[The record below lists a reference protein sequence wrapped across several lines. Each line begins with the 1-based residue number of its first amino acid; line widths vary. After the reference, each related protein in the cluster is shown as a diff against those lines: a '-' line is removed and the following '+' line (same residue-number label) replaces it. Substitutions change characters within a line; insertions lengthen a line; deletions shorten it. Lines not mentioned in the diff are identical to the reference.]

1 MLNFIFYLQFPYL
14 VLTCCFEDSGMHVQ
28 GVHTFLDLLGLITI
42 LNFQNQCPWLVW
54 KTIIIINLVISMHKR
69 LEEKKSELIFC
80 KIFLALVG
88 ISQSARG
95 YCMISVL
102 ETMKTYSL
110 EDGLTEEALVTK
122 LRTCQYHH
130 LFLHTSLRHN
140 SSGLH
145 FLTFEALTTFLK

>member
-1 MLNFIFYLQFPYL
+1 MSLERSEHFLVRFTGKNYSAWAFQFQIF
-14 VLTCCFEDSGMHVQ
+14 VKGKEILT
-28 GVHTFLDLLGLITI
+28 
-42 LNFQNQCPWLVW
+42 
-54 KTIIIINLVISMHKR
+54 
-69 LEEKKSELIFC
+69 KKSELIFC

-130 LFLHTSLRHN
+130 LFLHSSLRHN

-145 FLTFEALTTFLK
+145 FLTFEAFTTFLK